1 MRTVQFWVIIMKYMF
16 RTAEK
21 FVIGGGRPLEGEI
34 EVRGAKNAAA
44 SILPAVLLT
53 DQECVIDNIPLV
65 QDVLNLIDILK
76 SLGAQVEWLDT
87 RKIKISPGAKIDV
100 AAMDFK
106 KASAIRM
113 SVLLIGALLPRINH
127 FKIAKPGGDRIGLR
141 PISTHIEALRKLGVS
156 IEQEGSF
163 YKISSDNMQGKEI
176 VLREF
181 SVTATENLMMA
192 STLISGKTIIKGAAA
207 EPHIQNLGEMLNKM
221 GAKIAGLGT
230 HTIIIEGVK
239 KLGGV
244 SHSVIPDPNEAGTFI
259 MAGAITP
266 GQVRVKGAISTHM
279 DVFIDK
285 LEEIGINLKKEEEA
299 IIVDY
304 SPELN
309 PVRVQAL
316 PYPGFP
322 TDLLPPLVPLLTQA
336 KGKSLVHDPLY
347 ENRLSYTHEL
357 RKMGADIEMVDP
369 HRAIVFGKTELT
381 GQRIESGD
389 IRAGAAL
396 IIAGLMAKGNTTIE
410 NIHQIDRGYEKIEE
424 RLQGL
429 GADIKRTE

>member
-1 MRTVQFWVIIMKYMF
+1 MKYMF

-87 RKIKISPGAKIDV
+87 RKSKISPGAKIDV

-156 IEQEGSF
+156 IEEEGSF

-347 ENRLSYTHEL
+347 ENRLNYIHEL